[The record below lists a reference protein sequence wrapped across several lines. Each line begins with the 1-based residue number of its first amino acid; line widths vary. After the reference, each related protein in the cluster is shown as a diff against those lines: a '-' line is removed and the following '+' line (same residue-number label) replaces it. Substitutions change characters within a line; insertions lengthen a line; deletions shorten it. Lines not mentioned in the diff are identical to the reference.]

1 MSLKSLGKQSLIYG
15 LGHIISR
22 LVTFLLLPLYTNVFT
37 TEEYG
42 VVALFYTFLGFMNV
56 IMRYGLGA
64 AFLKYYVPASP
75 NDRNAV
81 LSNVITSLV
90 MTGIPFLIIWHFA
103 NELLS
108 PIILGIN
115 EPSYIS
121 IMGVIIVVDT
131 IWSIPL
137 LGFRAE
143 NKPLLFTAYSLLNVG
158 ITIALNLF
166 LILKMGLG
174 IKAIFYSNLTASII
188 VLILCLPFIWKR
200 FVIADISF
208 NLWKKIL
215 SFAIPFL
222 PAGLFSMTMELADR
236 YILKMLTDLST
247 VGIYNAGY
255 KVGMLMMLAVTAFN
269 YGWQPYFLEEGK
281 QGEKNQ
287 LFSRVTTFVVAI
299 LGFIWLLLVL
309 WADDFIKIKIMGYSF
324 LGEDFQS
331 SLSIVP
337 WIGLGY
343 VFYGFYVLQTPGLF
357 LKNRPGVAAWTRG
370 VGAVTNIILCFLLI
384 PHYGA
389 KGAAVA
395 TCFSFMAMFIMI
407 YLMNTKL
414 YPIDLEWSKLT
425 AIGVMMFS
433 GYFASLFL
441 NDHWGVNLMITALY
455 PIVVLSSKLIKI
467 GMVAEMI
474 GDDE

>member
-1 MSLKSLGKQSLIYG
+1 MSIKTLGKQSLIYG
-15 LGHIISR
+15 FGHIISR
-22 LVTFLLLPLYTNVFT
+22 LVTFFLLPLYTNVFT

-42 VVALFYTFLGFMNV
+42 VVALFYTFLAFMNV

-75 NDRNAV
+75 NEKNAV
-81 LSNVITSLV
+81 LSNIIISLIV
-90 MTGIPFLIIWHFA
+90 TGMPFLIIWHFA

-108 PIILGIN
+108 PLILGVD

-121 IMGVIIVVDT
+121 IMGLIIIIDT

-143 NKPLLFTAYSLLNVG
+143 NKPLLFSIYSLLNVG
-158 ITIALNLF
+158 ITIFLNLF
-166 LILKMGLG
+166 LILRLGLG
-174 IKAIFYSNLTASII
+174 IEAIFYSNLVASFI

-200 FVIADISF
+200 FVFSDVSF
-208 NLWKKIL
+208 SLWKKIL

-222 PAGLFSMTMELADR
+222 PAGLFSMAMELADR

-255 KVGMLMMLAVTAFN
+255 KIGMLMMLAVTAFN

-281 QGEKNQ
+281 QGEKNK
-287 LFSRVTTFVVAI
+287 LFGRVTTFVIAI
-299 LGFIWLLLVL
+299 LGFIWLFLVL
-309 WADDFIKIKIMGYSF
+309 WADDLMKIKIMGYSF
-324 LGEDFQS
+324 LGKDFQS
-331 SLSIVP
+331 SFSIVP

-343 VFYGFYVLQTPGLF
+343 LFYGFYVLQTPGLF
-357 LKNRPGVAAWTRG
+357 LKNRPGIAAWTRG
-370 VGAVTNIILCFLLI
+370 VGAGTNIVLCFLLI
-384 PHYGA
+384 PQYGA

-395 TCFSFMAMFIMI
+395 TCFSFMVMAIMI

-414 YPIDLEWSKLT
+414 YPINLQWDKLG
-425 AIGVMMFS
+425 IIIIMMFT
-433 GYFASLFL
+433 GYLGSRFL
-441 NDHWGVNLMITALY
+441 DDYWVFNLMVILLY
-455 PIVVLSSKLIKI
+455 PILILSLELINTGTVK
-467 GMVAEMI
+467 ELF
-474 GDDE
+474 GDDG